1 MNRVIK
7 TTEDGWGCVPE
18 LKQAVALTLQIDS
31 IAYEIEMCKRATS
44 LEVIVREMKN
54 SLEEAIDVL
63 DEIDVNM
70 EFETIED
77 YS

>member
-1 MNRVIK
+1 MNKVIK

-18 LKQAVALTLQIDS
+18 LKKAVELTLQIDS

>member
-18 LKQAVALTLQIDS
+18 LQEAVDLMVQIDS
-31 IAYEIEMCKRATS
+31 IAYEIHNCKRATS

-63 DEIDVNM
+63 DEIDVNR

>member
-1 MNRVIK
+1 MNKVIK

-18 LKQAVALTLQIDS
+18 LKEAVKLMVQIDS
-31 IAYEIEMCKRATS
+31 IAYEIHNCKRATS

-63 DEIDVNM
+63 DEIDVNRK
-70 EFETIED
+70 FETIED